1 MVKGVCKVLRA
12 SSEDDPYLS
21 LAAIFNQGYSQQ
33 QKQFVTGTGSSKR
46 IKVKKR
52 SPATRQSTTLSL
64 VSFSGSSQSELEV
77 LLRRV
82 IRNYDMDLKAFQN
95 SSFVDQE
102 SRKAI
107 KDFKTSMKAQKDQTE
122 STISSESVTEAAK
135 AMVKIFATVHK
146 LERFHAQLKE
156 DPVLSD
162 QDVLESM
169 LKEIIRAQTTKL
181 IGVLREGDSFGEQAL
196 KNKD

>member
-1 MVKGVCKVLRA
+1 MESNK
-12 SSEDDPYLS
+12 
-21 LAAIFNQGYSQQ
+21 
-33 QKQFVTGTGSSKR
+33 
-46 IKVKKR
+46 
-52 SPATRQSTTLSL
+52 
-64 VSFSGSSQSELEV
+64 
-77 LLRRV
+77 
-82 IRNYDMDLKAFQN
+82 NYDMDLKAFLD

-107 KDFKTSMKAQKDQTE
+107 KDFNTSMKAQKDQTK
-122 STISSESVTEAAK
+122 SSISSESVTEAAK